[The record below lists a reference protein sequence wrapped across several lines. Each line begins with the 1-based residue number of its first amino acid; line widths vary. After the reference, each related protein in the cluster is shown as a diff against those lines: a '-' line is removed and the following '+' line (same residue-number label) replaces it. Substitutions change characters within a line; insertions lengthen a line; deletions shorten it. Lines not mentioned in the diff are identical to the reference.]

1 MAAKYDTDDLN
12 KMLAK
17 GHAIKNANGDPS
29 YPIEDEEDLDKAIK
43 AVGRGG
49 SDHDAIRKHII
60 KRAKALGLSS
70 KIPDNWNA
78 DGSMKGATSS
88 RAPLEL
94 RALRRSSMLAV
105 PERMALSFARGGI
118 EMRAMPNG
126 TGGTS
131 FRFEGYAATFND
143 PFEMWDMWGEP
154 YTEEVEPGAFTRTLA
169 NNCDT
174 AFLIGHYDAGI
185 LMARTKSGT
194 MKLSQDS
201 AGLGVLVPAMDGS
214 REDVRAL
221 ASAVERGDMDEM
233 SCAFVTRQQK
243 WDDNFEHRSMLEMD
257 LHRGDV
263 SAVVF
268 GANPGT
274 AGSSMTA
281 LPTEAL
287 TLRRPVSVRMPTT
300 PYVVNDGED
309 TLCAQC
315 RSANDADASFCD
327 QCGAKMPGQPGP
339 STVTGEDE
347 SQQCQSCL
355 CMNATDAKYCDQCG
369 ASLAGIRPWKAPGGG
384 YLDWAAAMRG
394 EKRAAD
400 EIVDMS
406 GAPDYNP
413 VPHQFDPGAI
423 QCKNPSC
430 TVDGGALNSPDAK
443 FCDQCGF
450 PAYAGNGVE
459 VVDDSGVVEDI
470 EGASM
475 NDAELLAH
483 RQRELEL
490 LALAG

>member
-1 MAAKYDTDDLN
+1 MAKAKYDTDDLN

-17 GHAIKNANGDPS
+17 GHAIKNADGDPS
-29 YPIEDEEDLDKAIK
+29 YPVADEDDLDKAIK

-49 SDHDAIRKHII
+49 ADHDAIRKHII
-60 KRAKALGLSS
+60 KRAKALGLSA
-70 KIPDNWNA
+70 KIPDSWNA
-78 DGSMKGATSS
+78 DGSVKGATSS

-94 RALRRSSMLAV
+94 RAQRRSSMLAV
-105 PERMALSFARGGI
+105 PERMALSFARGNV
-118 EMRAMPNG
+118 EMRAMANG

-131 FRFEGYAATFND
+131 FRFSGYAATFND
-143 PFEMWDMWGEP
+143 PFQMWDMWGEE
-154 YTEEVEPGAFTRTLA
+154 YTEDVDPGAFGRTLA
-169 NNCDT
+169 NKCDT

-194 MKLSQDS
+194 MRLAADTR
-201 AGLGVLVPAMDGS
+201 GLEVNVPAMDGG

-233 SCAFVTRQQK
+233 SCAFVTRQQR
-243 WDDNFEHRSMLEMD
+243 WDDSFEHRTMLEMD
-257 LHRGDV
+257 LNRGDV

-268 GANPGT
+268 GANPAT
-274 AGSSMTA
+274 AGSVMTA

-300 PYVVNDGED
+300 PYQVNEGEA

-315 RSANDADASFCD
+315 RSANDADASYCD
-327 QCGAKMPGQPGP
+327 QCGARMPGQPGE
-339 STVTGEDE
+339 STVSGEDE

-369 ASLAGIRPWKAPGGG
+369 SGMAGVRPWVQQGIG
-384 YLDWAAAMRG
+384 YLDWAAAHPG
-394 EKRAAD
+394 ERRAAD

-413 VPHQFDPGAI
+413 VPHAFDPAAKKCPYAKANG
-423 QCKNPSC
+423 C
-430 TVDGGALNSPDAK
+430 GLMNSPDAK
-443 FCDQCGF
+443 FCDQCGGSM
-450 PAYAGNGVE
+450 YDGNGVE

-470 EGASM
+470 EGAAM

-483 RQRELEL
+483 RQRRMRL
-490 LALAG
+490 LALTG